1 MKRYLMVGAPVT
13 GVRTPPLLRAHLAER
28 GVAAEIAVRHLEAGE
43 LGAFMAEAAA
53 DPALD
58 GLLVT
63 MPHKKR
69 VLAHLDSLTEVAAAA
84 GSVNCVKR
92 LEAGALAGAQFDG
105 VALLRA
111 LRAAGVVLE
120 GARVLLLGVGGA
132 GRAIAQAIAAEGC
145 AHLALADRDADLLD
159 AVVRTLRGGTRCPV
173 EAAAR
178 LDDGEHDLLINATPL
193 GMAAGDP
200 SPFPRALVERAA
212 RVADIVAD
220 PARTAL
226 QVLAEESGVPLV
238 TGRDMVRGQIAPI
251 ADWLLSP
258 DPAQ

>member
-1 MKRYLMVGAPVT
+1 MKRYVMVGTPVT
-13 GVRTPPLLRAHLAER
+13 GVRTPPLLHAHLAER
-28 GVAAEIAVRHLEAGE
+28 GVTAEIAVRHLEAGE

-63 MPHKKR
+63 MPHKKPITK
-69 VLAHLDSLTEVAAAA
+69 HLESLTEVAAAV

-92 LEAGALAGAQFDG
+92 LASGALAGAQFDG

-111 LRAAGVVLE
+111 LRAAGVALE
-120 GARVLLLGVGGA
+120 RARVLLLGVGGA
-132 GRAIAQAIAAEGC
+132 GRAIAQAMAGAGC
-145 AHLALADRDADLLD
+145 AHLALADRDAVLLD
-159 AVVRTLRGGTRCPV
+159 DVVRSLRAQARCPV
-173 EAAAR
+173 AAVER
-178 LDDGEHDLLINATPL
+178 LGEGDHDLLINATPL
-193 GMAAGDP
+193 GMVEDDR
-200 SPFPRALVERAA
+200 SPFPRALVARA
-212 RVADIVAD
+212 RHVADIVAD

-226 QVLAEESGVPLV
+226 QVQAEQCGVPLV